1 MFPHDGD
8 LYLVEEF
15 YPSYIQQ
22 YLVED
27 GTPFNE
33 QQIKFI
39 MYSAARGLL
48 FLKQRFLIH
57 GVFIDCI
64 NHFQDVKPGN
74 LLVSSSNAIVLTDF
88 GSSRRCNDDG
98 YYYPEKS
105 CILTL

>member
-1 MFPHDGD
+1 MIDVFPHDGD

-22 YLVED
+22 YLVDD

-57 GVFIDCI
+57 GVFDELICY
-64 NHFQDVKPGN
+64 
-74 LLVSSSNAIVLTDF
+74 S
-88 GSSRRCNDDG
+88 
-98 YYYPEKS
+98 
-105 CILTL
+105 